1 MIREDLSLEIRKS
14 KLVELN
20 TDLVVVGGGMAGVCA
35 AITAARAGINV
46 VLVQDRPILGG
57 NASSEVRL
65 WVLGATSHMG
75 NNNRW
80 AREGGIIDEILV
92 ENIFRN
98 KDGNPLIFD
107 TIVLE
112 KVVEEPNITLL
123 LNTSISNIEKSLP
136 DKIEKV
142 YGYCSQNETFYEI
155 SAPLFCDASGDGV
168 VSYKAGASYR
178 MGAEKREEF
187 GEKFAPNEDYGEL
200 LGHTLYFYSKD
211 TGHPVKFVAPS
222 YALKDIE
229 QIPRYR
235 DIKAD
240 KHGCYFWWLEYGGT
254 IDTIHRTEDIK
265 WELWKVVYGVWN
277 YIKNSGEFQNVDNLT
292 LEWVGLIPGKRESRR
307 FEGKYMLVQKD
318 IINQT
323 NFDDAV
329 AFGGWAIDLHP
340 SKGVYSE
347 KSPCTQY
354 HSKGVYQIPYRCYVS
369 KDIANLFFA
378 GRIISASH
386 VAFGSTRVMAT
397 GAHGAQAVGMAAAL
411 CIQNNWMPGDI
422 IEKNKI
428 NCLHKNLALTGQR
441 IPNIALPISNLISKA
456 IFSTST
462 NLLLKQLIPDDD
474 WVVLSVSLAQLLP
487 LKASVAYAFEIEFNA
502 LSNTTLTAQLR
513 YSGKRRNFTPD
524 LILEAVNLSVPQGMH
539 HLKIEFT
546 ETLPHDCY
554 AFFTLLKN
562 DEVSIRTSSQRI
574 TAILSVYNKFNTAVN
589 NYGKQLPPDDIGVDT
604 FEFWIPER
612 RPKGKNIALNIFP
625 ALDCF
630 DYKELKKG
638 YLKPGTSPNAWVA
651 SFDDKF
657 PILSL
662 KWNAPVQIHSISLY
676 FDTDLDN
683 PMESVQLGHSESVM
697 PFCVKNYK
705 IFDDQEVLICEME
718 NNHQSLNRIKLD
730 VACNTT
736 ALKIVF
742 EQPNILSPVALYG
755 IYIC

>member
-1 MIREDLSLEIRKS
+1 MIREDLSLEIRKT

-35 AITAARAGINV
+35 AITAARAGIKV
-46 VLVQDRPILGG
+46 VLVQDRPVLGG
-57 NASSEVRL
+57 NASNEVRL

-80 AREGGIIDEILV
+80 AREGGVIDEILV

-98 KDGNPLIFD
+98 KEGNPLIFD

-112 KVVEEPNITLL
+112 KVVEEPNITLF
-123 LNTSISNIEKSLP
+123 LNTAISNVEKTHQ
-136 DKIEKV
+136 DKIDKV
-142 YGYCSQNETFYEI
+142 MGYCSQNETFYEI

-168 VSYKAGASYR
+168 VSYKAGASFR

-200 LGHTLYFYSKD
+200 LGHTIYFYSKNA
-211 TGHPVKFVAPS
+211 GHPVKFVAPS
-222 YALKDIE
+222 YVLKDIE

-254 IDTIHRTEDIK
+254 IDTIHGTEDIK

-277 YIKNSGEFQNVDNLT
+277 YIKNSGKFQDVENLT
-292 LEWVGLIPGKRESRR
+292 LEWVGQIPGKRESRR
-307 FEGKYMLVQKD
+307 FEGKYMLTQHD
-318 IINQT
+318 IIDQNI
-323 NFDDAV
+323 FEDAV

-340 SKGVYSE
+340 ARGIYSKN
-347 KSPCTQY
+347 SPCTQY

-369 KDIANLFFA
+369 KDISNLFLA
-378 GRIISASH
+378 GRIISVTH

-411 CIQNNWMPGDI
+411 CIQNNWIPVDI
-422 IEKNKI
+422 IEKDKI
-428 NCLHKNLALTGQR
+428 ICLQGNLAITGQR
-441 IPNIALPISNLISKA
+441 IPNIALPSDNLASSA
-456 IFSTST
+456 IFSTSS

-474 WVVLSVSLAQLLP
+474 WVVLYVSLAQLLP
-487 LKASVAYAFEIEFNA
+487 LKASVAYSFEIESSA
-502 LSNTTLTAQLR
+502 LVNTNLTAQLR
-513 YSGKRRNFTPD
+513 YSAKRENFTPD
-524 LILEAVNLSVPQGMH
+524 LVLETVDLAVPQGLH
-539 HLKIEFT
+539 HLKIEFSA
-546 ETLPHDCY
+546 TLPHDCY
-554 AFFTLLKN
+554 VFFTLLKN
-562 DEVSIRTSSQRI
+562 EVVSIRTSSQRV
-574 TAILSVYNKFNTAVN
+574 TGILSVYNKFNTAVN

-630 DYKELKKG
+630 DYTELKKG
-638 YLKPGTSPNAWVA
+638 FLKPGFSPNAWIA
-651 SFDDKF
+651 SFDDKY

-662 KWNAPVQIHSISLY
+662 KWDVPVQIHCISVY

-683 PMESVQLGHSESVM
+683 PMESVQLGHSESMM

-705 IFDDQEVLICEME
+705 IFDDKEVLICEMK
-718 NNHQSLNRIKLD
+718 NNHQSINRIKLD
-730 VACNTT
+730 VVLSTYAI
-736 ALKIVF
+736 KIVF
-742 EQPNILSPVALYG
+742 EQPNIFSPVALYG
-755 IYIC
+755 IFIC